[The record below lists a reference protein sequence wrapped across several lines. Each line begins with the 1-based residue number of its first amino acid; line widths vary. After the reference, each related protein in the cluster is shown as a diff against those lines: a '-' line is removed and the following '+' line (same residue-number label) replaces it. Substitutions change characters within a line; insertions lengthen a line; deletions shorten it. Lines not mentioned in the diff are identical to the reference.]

1 MEMFKML
8 VDFVNTILW
17 DYVLIFGLI
26 GIGVFMTIKLK
37 FLQFTRV
44 IPALKKMIQDIINKR
59 SVEEGKM
66 SPFQALSTA
75 VAAQVGTGN
84 IVGVATAIAAG
95 GPGAAFWM
103 IVSAFFGMATI
114 FAEAVLAQKYRE
126 IKEGEVTGGPAY
138 YIKNGLKS
146 KKLAMFF
153 AILGIVELG
162 IVGTMVQSNSIAG
175 SVSEA
180 FGIPVFVIMIVLAV
194 IVGLILMGGMGR
206 IASFSEKVIPFM
218 ASLYIL
224 GSILIIFMNISNL
237 IPAIKI
243 IFVGAFSPEAIGGGV
258 LGITV
263 QQTVR
268 FGLARGLFSN
278 EAGIGST
285 PHSHAVADVS
295 HPAEQ
300 GFAAMIGVFISTF
313 IICISTVMVNLV
325 SGAYNPNISAA
336 EMTQEA
342 TMMTQTG
349 FTAGF
354 GSFGGMFLAVCLSF
368 FSLTTII
375 GWYFFAESNV
385 KFVFN
390 SRAITLKIFKV
401 FVIMALV
408 VGTMIDATF
417 VWELTDM
424 FMGMMAVPNIIAL
437 FLLSKEVREIL
448 DDYDL
453 CVEKGNI
460 HWEYQYQNLE
470 ERKDS
475 KGSVLRKGLSTTI
488 LK

>member
-1 MEMFKML
+1 MQMFEML
-8 VDFVNTILW
+8 VDFVNTVLW

-37 FLQFTRV
+37 FLQFTRLF
-44 IPALKKMIQDIINKR
+44 PALKKMFEDVIKIKPA
-59 SVEEGKM
+59 EEGKM

-75 VAAQVGTGN
+75 IAAQVGTGN

-95 GPGAAFWM
+95 GPGAALWM

-126 IKEGEVTGGPAY
+126 IKEGEVVGGPAY

-146 KKLAMFF
+146 NRLAMFF
-153 AILGIVELG
+153 ALLAIVALG
-162 IVGTMVQSNSIAG
+162 IVGTIVQANSIAG
-175 SVSEA
+175 SVNQA
-180 FGIPVFVIMIVLAV
+180 FGIPIFAITIVLAITV
-194 IVGLILMGGMGR
+194 ALILIGGMGR
-206 IASFSEKVIPFM
+206 IASFSEKVVPFM
-218 ASLYIL
+218 AGLYIV
-224 GSILIIFMNISNL
+224 GSVVIIFMNINNF
-237 IPAIKI
+237 IPAIKS

-263 QQTVR
+263 QQTIR

-278 EAGIGST
+278 EAGVGST

-300 GFAAMIGVFISTF
+300 GFAAMTGVFISTF
-313 IICISTVMVNLV
+313 IICISTVMVNIV

-336 EMTQEA
+336 EMTQGA
-342 TMMTQTG
+342 IMMTQNG
-349 FTAGF
+349 FTVGF
-354 GSFGGMFLAVCLSF
+354 GSFGGIFLSVCLSF

-390 SRAITLKIFKV
+390 SKAITLNIFKV
-401 FVIMALV
+401 FVIIALV
-408 VGTMIDATF
+408 VGIMMDPTF
-417 VWELTDM
+417 VWKLTDM
-424 FMGMMAVPNIIAL
+424 FIGIMAIPNIIVL

-448 DDYDL
+448 DDYDS

-460 HWEYQYQNLE
+460 HWEYQYQYIE
-470 ERKDS
+470 EEKKK